1 MTALLPIRSD
11 EEEVLAANRAFYAAL
26 HSLDLARMEEIW
38 LQEDWVKC
46 LHPGWELLMGWD
58 EIRRSW
64 EAIFQSTSQ
73 MMISVSRPLV
83 HLAGE
88 IAWVSCLED
97 VTTASRDSLS
107 TALVEALNIFARR
120 DNRWFLVHRHTSP
133 VAANRPDAFT
143 TVQ

>member
-1 MTALLPIRSD
+1 
-11 EEEVLAANRAFYAAL
+11 
-26 HSLDLARMEEIW
+26 
-38 LQEDWVKC
+38 VKC
-46 LHPGWELLMGWD
+46 LHPGWELLIGW
-58 EIRRSW
+58 EEVRRSW

-73 MMISVSRPLV
+73 MMISISRPLV

-88 IAWVSCLED
+88 TAWVSCLED

-107 TALVEALNIFARR
+107 TALVEALNIFLRR

-133 VAANRPDAFT
+133 LAATQPEVVG